1 VNPSDRIFVALD
13 TPDLDK
19 ALALAEGLRG
29 LVGGVKLGKEFFTA
43 QGPAGVNAVS
53 ALGVAVFLDLKFHDV
68 PATVA
73 RAVRAALPLKPYMLD
88 VHASGGE
95 EMMRAAVDAVQ
106 ESSPKPDSRRPLMLA
121 VTVLTSL
128 GDDDLFAAGVVD
140 GAEEQ
145 VLRLARMA
153 KKSGLDGVVCSALEA
168 ETLRAA
174 MGPDFKLVTPGIRP
188 AWAIADDQ
196 KRITA
201 PADALAKGAD
211 YLVIGRPVTGADDPA
226 DAARRIADEIG

>member
-1 VNPSDRIFVALD
+1 MDPSDRIFVALD

-53 ALGVAVFLDLKFHDV
+53 ALGVAVFLDLKFHDI

-73 RAVRAALPLKPYMLD
+73 GAVGAALAMKPFMLS

-95 EMMRAAVDAVQ
+95 AMMWAAADAAR
-106 ESSPKPDSRRPLMLA
+106 EAGDERPLVIA

-128 GDDDLFAAGVVD
+128 WSGDLVATGIENNMED
-140 GAEEQ
+140 Q
-145 VLRLARMA
+145 VLRLAA
-153 KKSGLDGVVCSALEA
+153 LAENCDLDGVVCSPREVAALRRE
-168 ETLRAA
+168 R
-174 MGPDFKLVTPGIRP
+174 GPDFKLVVPGIRP
-188 AWAIADDQ
+188 AWAATDDQ
-196 KRITA
+196 KRVET
-201 PADALAKGAD
+201 PADTIDAGAD
-211 YLVIGRPVTGADDPA
+211 YLIIGRPITESQDPA
-226 DAARRIADEIG
+226 DAAKRIADEIGK